1 MSNDFKFIGSKHVA
15 YQKEMLRRVG
25 IKKKL
30 PLVVY
35 RNFDGDHA
43 ELGILESD

>member
-25 IKKKL
+25 IQK
-30 PLVVY
+30 
-35 RNFDGDHA
+35 NCHSSFIDHS
-43 ELGILESD
+43 ELGTLESD